1 MMIEAK
7 HAKWQFFARTIAAFI
22 LVVAVFSV
30 PIASAQVP
38 PARALFLDLSTVFT
52 QSSVGKNIRQQL
64 ESMLS
69 EISEREKS
77 TTIAFDERER
87 SMIAT
92 AQERPQVE
100 LQQDWELLQK
110 ERAGQ
115 ANLYQLERTTV
126 EVASSEARRKV
137 NAVLN
142 EIMQEILVERGANM
156 VLSVA
161 AVHVGGVDYD
171 ITAEV
176 IARLD
181 KRLPTLKVER
191 PK

>member
-1 MMIEAK
+1 MMTEAR
-7 HAKWQFFARTIAAFI
+7 HSRLQILSRTAAAFI
-22 LVVAVFSV
+22 LVIAVTAGPF
-30 PIASAQVP
+30 ASAQVP

-52 QSSVGKNIRQQL
+52 QSSVGKNIRGQL
-64 ESMLS
+64 ETMLS
-69 EISEREKS
+69 EISEREKA
-77 TTIAFDERER
+77 TTSAFDERER
-87 SMIAT
+87 SLISS
-92 AQERPQVE
+92 AQENPGEE
-100 LQQDWELLQK
+100 LQQQWELLQT
-110 ERAGQ
+110 ERKGQ
-115 ANLYQLERTTV
+115 ANLYQLERTAV
-126 EVASSEARRKV
+126 EVASSETRRKV

-176 IARLD
+176 ISRLD
-181 KRLPTLKVER
+181 KRLPALKVER

>member
-1 MMIEAK
+1 MMTKVRYTRSRI
-7 HAKWQFFARTIAAFI
+7 FARTAAAFI
-22 LVVAVFSV
+22 LVFAVVSGPV
-30 PIASAQVP
+30 ASAQVP

-52 QSSVGKNIRQQL
+52 QSSVGKNIRGQL
-64 ESMLS
+64 EAMLS
-69 EISEREKS
+69 EISEREKAS
-77 TTIAFDERER
+77 TSVYDEREQ

-92 AQERPQVE
+92 AQERPREE
-100 LQQDWELLQK
+100 LQQDWELLQT

-115 ANLYQLERTTV
+115 ASLYQLERTTI
-126 EVASSEARRKV
+126 EAASSEARRKV

-181 KRLPTLKVER
+181 KRLPALKVER